1 MTSKN
6 YKLLQDKILKK
17 LESEGVAP
25 SLLMHSCCAPCSSHC
40 LEVVTKYFKTDIYYY
55 NPNITV
61 EVEYYKRLNEQIDF
75 TKKVYGESVNVII
88 GEYEPTVFLS
98 LVKGLENLKEG
109 DTRCKLCY
117 YLRLEKTAKMAKE
130 LGYEYFTTTLSV
142 SPYKNANWLNEIG
155 EELSKKYGVNYLY
168 ADFKKGG
175 GYLRSIELSKK
186 YGLYRQNY
194 CGCEF
199 SKK

>member
-1 MTSKN
+1 MNKN
-6 YKLLQDKILKK
+6 YAILQQKILDKIK
-17 LESEGVAP
+17 SDGTIP

-40 LEVVTKYFKTDIYYY
+40 LEIVTKYFKTDIYYY
-55 NPNITV
+55 NPNITI
-61 EVEYYKRLNEQIDF
+61 EDEYNKRLKEQQDF
-75 TKKVYGESVNVII
+75 VKKVYDNLVNVIS
-88 GEYEPTVFLS
+88 GEYSKDLFYNA
-98 LVKGLENLKEG
+98 VKGLENLKEG
-109 DTRCKLCY
+109 DARCKICY
-117 YLRLEKTAKMAKE
+117 KLRLEKTCLMAKE
-130 LGYEYFTTTLSV
+130 LGYDYFTTTLSV
-142 SPYKNANWLNEIG
+142 SPYKNATWLNEIG

-175 GYLRSIELSKK
+175 GYLNSIELSKK

>member
-6 YKLLQDKILKK
+6 YKLLQEQIFKK

-40 LEVVTKYFKTDIYYY
+40 LEVVLKYFKTDIYYY

-61 EVEYYKRLNEQIDF
+61 EGEYYKRLNEQIDF
-75 TKKVYGESVNVII
+75 TKKVYSDSVNVIS

-117 YLRLEKTAKMAKE
+117 YLRLEKTAQMAKE
-130 LGYEYFTTTLSV
+130 LGYDYFTTTLSV